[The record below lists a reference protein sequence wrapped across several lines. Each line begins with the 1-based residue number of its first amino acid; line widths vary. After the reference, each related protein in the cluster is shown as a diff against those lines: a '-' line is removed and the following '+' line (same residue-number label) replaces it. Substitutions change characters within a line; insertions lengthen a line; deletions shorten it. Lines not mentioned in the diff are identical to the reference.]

1 MKPIKQLIHRL
12 VTNENFW
19 SILGILGA
27 SVASLIHYFSGNVDK
42 ACYWVL
48 VNIFLIINLRD

>member
-19 SILGILGA
+19 PILGILEA

-48 VNIFLIINLRD
+48 VIIFLIINLRD

>member
-1 MKPIKQLIHRL
+1 MKPIKQLINRL

-19 SILGILGA
+19 SILGI
-27 SVASLIHYFSGNVDK
+27 VASLIHYFSGNVDK

-48 VNIFLIINLRD
+48 VNIFFIINLRD